1 MRVTSA
7 AKRETRERILA
18 AARRLFVARG
28 FEATTI
34 RELAAEARIA
44 AGTLFNYFDSK
55 EALAVALVEEAL
67 QVGLADFRARLRGDE
82 ALGEQLFLHVITG
95 LRRLEAYR
103 SVVGTVLETA
113 LSPFA
118 RSGISQRGAEL
129 RAAHLEVVEEL
140 IAKAG
145 GATEPSIG
153 TVTLH
158 LYWTLYLG
166 VMAFWSGDESPQQED
181 TLGVL
186 DESLRVFAL
195 ALANPANPEHP
206 AAPAP
211 GPAPGASA

>member
-1 MRVTSA
+1 MRITSE

-34 RELAAEARIA
+34 RELASEARIA
-44 AGTLFNYFDSK
+44 AGTLFNYFESK
-55 EALAVALVEEAL
+55 EALAVALVGEAL
-67 QVGLADFRARLRGDE
+67 QAGLADFRARLRGDE
-82 ALGEQLFLHVITG
+82 ELEEQLFLHVITG

-103 SVVGTVLETA
+103 SLVGTVLETA

-118 RSGISQRGAEL
+118 RSGISQRGGEL
-129 RAAHLEVVEEL
+129 RVAQLEVVEEL
-140 IAKAG
+140 IAKADG
-145 GATEPSIG
+145 GAAQAVG
-153 TVTLH
+153 AVTLH

-195 ALANPANPEHP
+195 ALANPAKPHHP
-206 AAPAP
+206 AVPAP
-211 GPAPGASA
+211 GPATRS

>member
-1 MRVTSA
+1 MRVTSDT
-7 AKRETRERILA
+7 KRETRERILA

-67 QVGLADFRARLRGDE
+67 DAGRADFRAKLRG
-82 ALGEQLFLHVITG
+82 GEELSEELFLHVVTG

-103 SVVGTVLETA
+103 GLVGTVLETA

-118 RSGISQRGAEL
+118 HSGISQRGADL
-129 RAAHLEVVEEL
+129 RLAHLEVVEEL

-145 GATEPSIG
+145 ATAAPSVG
-153 TVTLH
+153 PVTLH

-195 ALANPANPEHP
+195 ALANPAPP
-206 AAPAP
+206 TS
-211 GPAPGASA
+211 GPATRS